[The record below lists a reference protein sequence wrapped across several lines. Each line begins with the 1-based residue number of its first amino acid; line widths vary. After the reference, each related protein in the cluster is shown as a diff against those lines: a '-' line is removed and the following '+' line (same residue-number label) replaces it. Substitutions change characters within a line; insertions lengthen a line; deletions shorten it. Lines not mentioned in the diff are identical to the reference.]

1 MARAPGGQPAA
12 FAIMWAEQGLVGQ
25 GVRLLE
31 NPSALLRDLSN
42 SVLIRVIVPAQQG
55 SV

>member
-1 MARAPGGQPAA
+1 
-12 FAIMWAEQGLVGQ
+12 MWAEKGLVEL
-25 GVRLLE
+25 GVLLLV

-42 SVLIRVIVPAQQG
+42 SVLIREIVPAQQG